1 MSTRL
6 KFQTLINAIT
16 KSQKRLSYVL
26 IFVGCTALAV
36 STLLRADESLSAQEI
51 RQLSQ
56 QGQIKP
62 LLQILQQH
70 TFEGT
75 LLDVELE
82 REHGRLI
89 YELEFL
95 NAQGEVWEYELDAAT
110 GLLLSRE
117 LEESAVEQRVKGGH

>member
-16 KSQKRLSYVL
+16 KLQKRLSYVL

>member
-16 KSQKRLSYVL
+16 KSQKRLSYEL